1 VAINTFKSDPKP
13 EKKKSASVTS
23 GFSIF
28 KLIEK
33 KLKMDAVFKEGV
45 PVEYFP
51 YILYVSMIA
60 IFYIANSHYADKTV
74 RDIAK
79 TKTEVEDLRAD
90 YTTLKSDYMFASKQS
105 EVAKNVEPM
114 GLFESAE
121 PPYTIEIKEDEIELP
136 TGE

>member
-1 VAINTFKSDPKP
+1 MAVNTFKSEPKP
-13 EKKKSASVTS
+13 EKSKSIASS

-28 KLIEK
+28 KLIEN
-33 KLKMDAVFKEGV
+33 KLKMDSLFKEGV

-51 YILYVSMIA
+51 YILYVSVIA

-79 TKTEVEDLRAD
+79 MKAEVEDLRAD

-105 EVAKNVEPM
+105 EVARNVEPM

-121 PPYTIEIKEDEIELP
+121 PPYTIEIQEGEIALP
-136 TGE
+136 ESE

>member
-1 VAINTFKSDPKP
+1 MAINTFKSEPKI
-13 EKKKSASVTS
+13 EKQKSTSTTS

-28 KLIEK
+28 KLIER
-33 KLKMDAVFKEGV
+33 KLKMDGLFKEGV

-51 YILYVSMIA
+51 YILYVSIVA
-60 IFYIANSHYADKTV
+60 LFYIANSHYADNTV

-79 TKTEVEDLRAD
+79 MKTEVEDLRAD

-121 PPYTIEIKEDEIELP
+121 PPYAIEIKDGEIEI
-136 TGE
+136 TTNE

>member
-1 VAINTFKSDPKP
+1 MAINTFKSEPKP
-13 EKKKSASVTS
+13 EKKKSISTS
-23 GFSIF
+23 SFSIF
-28 KLIEK
+28 KLIES
-33 KLKMDAVFKEGV
+33 KLKMDGLFKEGV

-51 YILYVSMIA
+51 YILYVSLIA

-79 TKTEVEDLRAD
+79 MKTEVEDLRAD

-114 GLFESAE
+114 GLIESAE
-121 PPYTIEIKEDEIELP
+121 PPYTLEIKEGEIELP
-136 TGE
+136 VSE

>member
-1 VAINTFKSDPKP
+1 MAINTFKSEPKP
-13 EKKKSASVTS
+13 EKKKSTSPSS

-28 KLIEK
+28 KLIEN

-51 YILYVSMIA
+51 YILYVSILA

-79 TKTEVEDLRAD
+79 TKAEVEDLRAD

-105 EVAKNVEPM
+105 EVAKNVESM

-121 PPYTIEIKEDEIELP
+121 PPYTIEIKEGDLELP
-136 TGE
+136 ASE

>member
-1 VAINTFKSDPKP
+1 MATNTFKSEPKP
-13 EKKKSASVTS
+13 EKKKSSSTS
-23 GFSIF
+23 SFSIF
-28 KLIEK
+28 KLIES
-33 KLKMDAVFKEGV
+33 KLKMDGLFKEGV

-51 YILYVSMIA
+51 YILYVSLIA

-79 TKTEVEDLRAD
+79 MKTEVEDLRAD

-114 GLFESAE
+114 GLIESAE
-121 PPYTIEIKEDEIELP
+121 PPYTLEIKEGEIELP
-136 TGE
+136 ASE